1 MNLHEYQAKQVFA
14 QYGIPVPAN
23 RTIRCVDEIEQA
35 VAELGGNE
43 WMVKAQVHAGGRG
56 KAGGVIKAKSVDE
69 IKAFAKK
76 MLGTHLV
83 TFQTDAKGQPVNTLL
98 IEVPSTISREL
109 YMGVLVDRAAKRVTI
124 MASAA
129 GGMNI
134 EDVAATEP
142 EKIISLAIDPVNG
155 LMPNQVREAGFGMG
169 LTPVQQKGL
178 MKVMQGVYKIF
189 MEKDASQVEINPL
202 VVTQEDEVIALD
214 AKISLDDNALYRHKD
229 MQALHDP
236 SQEDEK
242 ENKAKEFELNY
253 VPLDGNIGCM
263 VNGAGLAMATMDI
276 IKNNGG
282 EPANF
287 LDVGGGV
294 TKERVAEALKL
305 ILSDPNVKAILINI
319 FGGIVRCDLIAEG
332 IIAAAKEVELNVPVV
347 VRLEGTNVEL
357 GRDLLERSGLDII
370 SRGDFTQAAETVVKV
385 AKGGDA

>member
-23 RTIRCVDEIEQA
+23 RTITSVDQIEQA

-56 KAGGVIKAKSVDE
+56 KAGGVIKAGSIAE
-69 IKAFAKK
+69 IHQFAEK
-76 MLGTHLV
+76 MLDTHLV
-83 TFQTDAKGQPVNTLL
+83 TFQTDSKGQPVNTLL
-98 IEVPSTISREL
+98 IEVPSRISREL
-109 YMGVLVDRAAKRVTI
+109 YMGVLVDRSAKRVTI

-134 EDVAATEP
+134 EEVAATEP
-142 EKIISLAIDPVNG
+142 EKIITLAIDPVTG

-202 VVTQEDEVIALD
+202 VVTEEDEIIALD
-214 AKISLDDNALYRHKD
+214 AKISLDDNAVYRHKD
-229 MQALHDP
+229 MQALRDP

-242 ENKAKEFELNY
+242 ENRAKEFELNY
-253 VPLDGNIGCM
+253 VPLEGNIGCM

-276 IKNNGG
+276 IKNHGG

-305 ILSDPNVKAILINI
+305 ILSDTNVKAILINI

-332 IIAAAKEVELNVPVV
+332 IIAAAKEVALSVPVV

-357 GRDLLERSGLDII
+357 GRKLLEQSGLDII
-370 SRGDFTQAAETVVKV
+370 SRGDFTEAAQTVVNV
-385 AKGGDA
+385 AKGGNA